1 MDRTTQNIILAVTAV
16 SGFIATLMATSI
28 NIALPLI
35 ESEFHISAVALGW
48 ISTAYVLSAAAVLM
62 TVGRIADLYGRTRV
76 YLVGLAGFIVLSFAS
91 AFAPSATVLIV
102 LRVFQGLAAALLVA
116 TSTAMVILSHPPEV
130 RGRALGIQVAGV
142 YLGMTVGPLL
152 GGIIARNAGWRALF
166 VVVGALSL
174 LNSVVPF
181 WKLRKI
187 DWREPKQGRFD
198 VSGSIIWAVALS
210 ALLLGFS
217 YLPDVTGAI
226 LIAAGVVGLVL
237 FFWRETRADDPI
249 LSVDLFLR
257 NRVFAFSNAAALINY
272 AATFAMTFLLSLYLQ
287 YNRGLDAQEAGLVLV
302 PGLFVQA
309 VLSVVA
315 GRLADRL
322 PSRILASVGMGL
334 TVLGLFAFAFLAGT
348 TPYWYIFT
356 VLCVL
361 GIGFALFATPIT
373 HTIMGSVKKRQ
384 VGTASAT
391 LATMRMT
398 GQNLSMGL
406 ATLVL
411 AIVVG
416 RHEVEP
422 VDYPHFLTSARIS
435 FAIFA
440 ALCVLGVAASLVGP
454 RRQRSS
460 D

>member
-16 SGFIATLMATSI
+16 SGFMATLMATSI

-102 LRVFQGLAAALLVA
+102 LRVLQGLAAALLIA
-116 TSTAMVILSHPPEV
+116 TSTAMVILSHPPEI

-166 VVVGALSL
+166 VVVGTLSL

-373 HTIMGSVKKRQ
+373 HTIMGSVEKRQ

>member
-1 MDRTTQNIILAVTAV
+1 
-16 SGFIATLMATSI
+16 
-28 NIALPLI
+28 
-35 ESEFHISAVALGW
+35 
-48 ISTAYVLSAAAVLM
+48 
-62 TVGRIADLYGRTRV
+62 
-76 YLVGLAGFIVLSFAS
+76 
-91 AFAPSATVLIV
+91 
-102 LRVFQGLAAALLVA
+102 
-116 TSTAMVILSHPPEV
+116 
-130 RGRALGIQVAGV
+130 
-142 YLGMTVGPLL
+142 
-152 GGIIARNAGWRALF
+152 
-166 VVVGALSL
+166 
-174 LNSVVPF
+174 
-181 WKLRKI
+181 
-187 DWREPKQGRFD
+187 
-198 VSGSIIWAVALS
+198 
-210 ALLLGFS
+210 LGFS

-373 HTIMGSVKKRQ
+373 HTIMGSVEKRQ

>member
-16 SGFIATLMATSI
+16 SGFMATLMATSI

-102 LRVFQGLAAALLVA
+102 LRVLQGLAAALLIA
-116 TSTAMVILSHPPEV
+116 TSTAMVILSHPPEI

-166 VVVGALSL
+166 VVVGTLSL

-334 TVLGLFAFAFLAGT
+334 TVLGLFAFAFLTGT

-373 HTIMGSVKKRQ
+373 HTIMGSVEKRQ

>member
-1 MDRTTQNIILAVTAV
+1 
-16 SGFIATLMATSI
+16 
-28 NIALPLI
+28 
-35 ESEFHISAVALGW
+35 
-48 ISTAYVLSAAAVLM
+48 VLSAAAVLM

-334 TVLGLFAFAFLAGT
+334 TVLGLFAFAFLTGT

-373 HTIMGSVKKRQ
+373 HTIMGSVEKRQ